1 VRRLRA
7 LFLRLA
13 GLFDRSRGDAELD
26 EELRSHI
33 ALDVEER
40 VRAGTPPDE
49 ARRQALVAFGGIEAT
64 REACRDRRGLPFVET
79 TLQDLRYAA
88 RSLRR
93 DATALVAAVLT
104 LGVGIGAT
112 TTMFGVT
119 QAVLLRPLPYAAP
132 DRLVEIT
139 ETNPLKN
146 WTGVFAAPANFA
158 DWRRSSASFAG
169 MAAHI
174 GNDVSLT
181 GEGEPQ
187 RLKALYTTGDLFDVL
202 GVPARSGRTL
212 TEEETYEGK
221 ERVAVLAHGLW
232 QSQFGG
238 DRGIV
243 GRTIRLDGKPFTV
256 VGIMPPSFFFP
267 TRDVQ
272 LWLPLGFKPADFVEQ
287 RRPHYL
293 SVVARRR
300 PGVTM
305 EQARDEMTAIASRL
319 EQAYPDTNTQM
330 GVRLDDYHGS
340 LAEAKRPAVLLL
352 LAAVGVLFL
361 VVCSNVANLQLGRAA
376 TRTHEF
382 AVRQALGA
390 GRRRLVRQVLTEGL
404 LLSALGGAL
413 GLALAAATAS
423 LLARLAPDV
432 LPGFAELRTDAVV
445 SIFAIALTIAAPFL
459 FALGPALSAGDASF
473 LRDRGQTAPAAG
485 RRLRSGLVAAET
497 ALSAVLVV
505 GAALLGQSLLRLQAV
520 PPGFAPGGAVS
531 FKISLPTVRY
541 PEGDDAV
548 RGVDELVRRLREQ
561 GGFAVVGAA
570 RKLPLRGY
578 AYTNDATPEGRSGD
592 DYERE
597 LRHNLITPDFFR
609 AVGATILRG
618 RMLDGRDGAKS
629 EPVTI
634 VNETLEREY
643 FHGEA
648 LGRRIKF
655 GRPQDDDAWVTIV
668 GVVADL
674 RQDGLDRP
682 VRPEA
687 YSPHSMDPSHGM
699 TFVVRGTAPPDV
711 LVATARRV
719 VRGFDADL
727 TLTEVTLLDRLASSS
742 VENERFRTSLLGG
755 FAAIALVLAAIGVYG
770 VLAYSVARRTR
781 EIGVRTALGA
791 PRGRLFAMV
800 VGDGMR
806 PVLLGL
812 ALGLPAA
819 AAAARL
825 IRSLLFGVAPHDPAT
840 YALTAAALALV
851 AALACVVPASR
862 AVRVDAMTCLR
873 EQ

>member
-7 LFLRLA
+7 FLLRLA
-13 GLFDRSRGDAELD
+13 GLVDRDRRDAELD

-40 VRAGTPPDE
+40 VRMGAAPDE
-49 ARRQALVAFGGIEAT
+49 ARRQALAAFGGVDAAKEAY
-64 REACRDRRGLPFVET
+64 RDRRGLPLVET

-93 DATALVAAVLT
+93 DAPAFGAAVLT
-104 LGVGIGAT
+104 LGIGFGAT
-112 TTMFGVT
+112 TTMFAVA
-119 QAVLLRPLPYAAP
+119 QAVLLRPLPYADP

-146 WTGVFAAPANFA
+146 WTGVTAAPANFA
-158 DWRRSSASFAG
+158 DWRKSSASFAG
-169 MAAHI
+169 MAAYI
-174 GNDVSLT
+174 GNDVFLT

-187 RLKALYTTGDLFDVL
+187 RLKAFYATGDLFDVL
-202 GVPARSGRTL
+202 GVRARTGRTL
-212 TEEETYEGK
+212 REEETYEGK
-221 ERVAVLAHGLW
+221 ERVAVLSHGVW

-238 DRGIV
+238 DPGIV
-243 GRTIRLDGKPFTV
+243 GRTIRLDGKAFAV
-256 VGIMPPSFFFP
+256 VGVMPPSFFFP

-272 LWLPLGFKPADFVEQ
+272 VWLPLGFKPADFVEQ

-300 PGVTM
+300 PGVSM
-305 EQARDEMTAIASRL
+305 EQARDEMGAIASRL
-319 EQAYPDTNTQM
+319 EEAYPDTNTRM
-330 GVRLDDYHGS
+330 GVRLEDYHAS

-390 GRRRLVRQVLTEGL
+390 GRGRLVRQVLTEGL

-413 GLALAAATAS
+413 GLALAAAAPA
-423 LLARLAPDV
+423 LLARLAPEV
-432 LPGFAELRTDAVV
+432 LPGFAELRLDTVV
-445 SIFAIALTIAAPFL
+445 LLFAIVLTLVAPFL
-459 FALGPALSAGDASF
+459 FALGPALGAGQASF
-473 LRDRGQTAPAAG
+473 LRDRGQTSPAAG
-485 RRLRSGLVAAET
+485 RRLRSVLVAAET

-505 GAALLGQSLLRLQAV
+505 GAALLAQSFLRLEAV
-520 PPGFAPGGAVS
+520 PPGFTPEGALS
-531 FKISLPTVRY
+531 FNISLPAVRY
-541 PEGDDAV
+541 PEGDDAA
-548 RGVDELVRRLREQ
+548 RAVDELVKRLRDE
-561 GGFAVVGAA
+561 GGFSVVGAA
-570 RKLPLRGY
+570 RKLPLSGY
-578 AYTNDATPEGRSGD
+578 AYTNDATPEGRSAD

-597 LRHNLITPDFFR
+597 LRHNFVTPDYFR
-609 AVGATILRG
+609 AVGATLLRG
-618 RMLDGRDGAKS
+618 RMLDERDGAEG

-634 VNETLEREY
+634 VNEALERAY
-643 FHGEA
+643 FNGRA

-655 GRPQDDDAWVTIV
+655 GRPQDDDAWVAIV

-687 YSPHSMDPSHGM
+687 YTPHSMDPSHGM
-699 TFVVRGTAPPDV
+699 TFVVRGAAPAEA
-711 LVATARRV
+711 LVETARRV
-719 VRGFDADL
+719 VRAFDADL
-727 TLTEVTLLDRLASSS
+727 ALTDVALLDRLAARSL
-742 VENERFRTSLLGG
+742 EDERFRTVLLGG
-755 FAAIALVLAAIGVYG
+755 FAAIALGLAAIGIYG

-791 PRGRLFAMV
+791 PRGRLFAMIV
-800 VGDGMR
+800 RDGMR

-812 ALGLPAA
+812 VLGLPAA

-825 IRSLLFGVAPHDPAT
+825 IRSLLFDVAPGDPAT
-840 YALTAAALALV
+840 YGITAALQGLV
-851 AALACVVPASR
+851 ATLACVVPASR
-862 AVRVDAMTCLR
+862 AVRVDAMACLR